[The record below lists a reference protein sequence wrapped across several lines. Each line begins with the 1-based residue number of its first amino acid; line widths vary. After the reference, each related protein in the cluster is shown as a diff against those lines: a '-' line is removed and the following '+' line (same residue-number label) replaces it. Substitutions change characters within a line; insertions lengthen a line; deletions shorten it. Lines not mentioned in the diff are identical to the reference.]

1 MYLKVNNLLK
11 VVTCKKGGSHGRM
24 LFPVWGGGGCTKV
37 VLFRFFLSKILILKK
52 ALYVCE
58 SCFFNRCNA
67 CGLVFSCSKHFD
79 LHRLGIIDNNI
90 IIITIIVIAIIFIIA
105 LTIIIIIII
114 LFIRV
119 VKGRVPKKDVESLV
133 FC

>member
-1 MYLKVNNLLK
+1 MEECCFLCGEEGDVQRWYFSDFSIQEFNPR
-11 VVTCKKGGSHGRM
+11 KKN
-24 LFPVWGGGGCTKV
+24 
-37 VLFRFFLSKILILKK
+37 FL
-52 ALYVCE
+52 VCE

-90 IIITIIVIAIIFIIA
+90 IFTIIVIAIIFIIA
-105 LTIIIIIII
+105 LTIIIIII

-119 VKGRVPKKDVESLV
+119 VKGRVPKKNVESLV